1 MSSAVQFGT
10 ASSRLT
16 LLDSLSLNEASI
28 VTEAAQGLAS
38 LSERHGEDAGAG
50 WAEGRRQQLGGRQDG
65 AGEGQYVGS
74 SAYSVYY
81 MPGSGEEEPQHLRRP
96 IGTGQSTV
104 QDADGDG
111 DGDALFR
118 TLAVPGQGPTRDEEQ
133 VLEAVRARLPPRA
146 VAVRCLQVYVGHVSW
161 MYSPI
166 DIDELVAEAWDPF
179 YDGAPGASLTRAALL
194 LVVLA
199 LGRHF
204 DSDVA
209 ESDGLGRD
217 FVRLAWHAS
226 HMTMPRRY
234 SLTAMQTTLL
244 LGLFVMNTD
253 GGMHTED
260 FYPLMGAAV
269 RRAIGY
275 GLHRASAE
283 RRCDEAEKQRRRV
296 LFWELYSSDAYR
308 GLAYC
313 RPTNI
318 QGGTVDVALPASLPV
333 YFVAK
338 HRLAMIINRALAE
351 VLCQPSPR
359 YDEAL
364 RFDAELRQLLA
375 SLPRL
380 TKFAPYGLA
389 DIVACDAAT
398 HPRDLHTYLQAHTLH
413 INVHQALLHLHRPWL
428 ARAIQAP
435 GDPLASAHVHSV
447 VAVGESS
454 RALIGLG
461 GDVCETLPV
470 LARRWGYFWVHVF
483 DVAICQAVHAAL
495 KPATMA
501 GSSAYLDV
509 QRALD
514 VVASVRPHL
523 SAHWAARFKVI
534 EDLRNVARDR
544 IEGTSSASTSGASSG
559 GPSSVAVGHGPLSE
573 DNALRLLGAEP
584 QDAAATTTAATL
596 AAAAPASTAPA
607 ATTPAAQ
614 TTASYVQPADLLSG
628 FSTLQGDFLSEHDGL
643 SDLLSQFLGH
653 SDLDGLLAE
662 P

>member
-1 MSSAVQFGT
+1 M
-10 ASSRLT
+10 SRLT
-16 LLDSLSLNEASI
+16 LLESLSLNEASS

-38 LSERHGEDAGAG
+38 LSERHGEDAAGAG
-50 WAEGRRQQLGGRQDG
+50 AGQREGRRPQQLGARQDG

-81 MPGSGEEEPQHLRRP
+81 MPESGEEEPQHPRRP
-96 IGTGQSTV
+96 IGKGQSMM
-104 QDADGDG
+104 QDADGND
-111 DGDALFR
+111 DDDDDALFR

-166 DIDELVAEAWDPF
+166 DIDELVTEAWDPF
-179 YDGAPGASLTRAALL
+179 YGGTPGASLTRAALL

-234 SLTAMQTTLL
+234 SLTAMHTTLL

-380 TKFAPYGLA
+380 TKFAPYSLA
-389 DIVACDAAT
+389 DIVARDAAT

-435 GDPLASAHVHSV
+435 GDPLASTHVHSV

-544 IEGTSSASTSGASSG
+544 IEGTSPSLGASPG
-559 GPSSVAVGHGPLSE
+559 APSSVAVGHGPLS
-573 DNALRLLGAEP
+573 DDGALRLLGAEP
-584 QDAAATTTAATL
+584 QDAAATTTARTL
-596 AAAAPASTAPA
+596 VAAQASTAAPAPA
-607 ATTPAAQ
+607 TATTISPAAQ

-653 SDLDGLLAE
+653 SDLDGLFAE